1 MTVPPTDNESNSN
14 SLSQGFSGAFGPNA
28 WLIDEMFDKFRNDP
42 SSVSSSWQEFFKDYR
57 HIPGS
62 PTRVKDLVEIT
73 STQKVVET
81 LPSDRV
87 SKAKPFVEGALPLR
101 GAAGKIVEN
110 MELSLEIPTATSVR
124 DIPAKL
130 LILNRSLL
138 NERLSRKSGPKVS
151 FTHIIAYA
159 FMRALDRTSAMKN
172 VFVRDSDGKGTP
184 GVLKN
189 SPVGL
194 GVAVD
199 TKKADGS
206 RTLLVPSLKNADN
219 LSFSDLVAVFEDIL
233 RRVKTNKLNVDDF
246 SGTTVSIT
254 NPGTIGTSHSIPR
267 LMPGQGVILGVG
279 AMSNP
284 TSLKGASELS
294 LVDLAVSP
302 VITLTSTY
310 DHRVIQGAESGE
322 MLATIEALLMG
333 EYGFYEEI
341 FKSMDVSLKP
351 HKWSSDVA
359 LPPESAKVT
368 RQIRMNAYL
377 RNIRYLGHLYAD
389 LDPLGLSPTKEVSEL
404 NLEGMGLSIWDLD
417 RSVVEVDGKGP
428 VKEIKFGTLVEKLRQ
443 RYMGSFSVEYGHIEN
458 PEERNWVQES
468 VESIDEFFTPIEKRR
483 ILDRL
488 NAADAFEQFL
498 QSRYIGQ
505 KRFGLEGA
513 ESAICIIDSIC
524 ELAASQS
531 VSEVILGMAHRG
543 RLNVL
548 ANVIGKSYENIF
560 REFEGEVDPESVQG
574 SGDVKYHKGASGI
587 YTNFKNESVR
597 VSMAS
602 NPSHLDAVDPVV
614 EGIARAK
621 LDLADFESN
630 DPAANKILPLLVHGD
645 AAFSGQGI
653 IYETLSFSQL
663 PAYFTGG
670 TIHLLINNQVG
681 FTTDPKYARSSTY
694 PSDVAKTIQSPIFHV
709 NGDDPEACV
718 MAARLAFLY
727 RQKFSKDVVID
738 MVCYRLHGHN
748 EGDDPSYTQPIMYRV
763 INEMRNVR
771 KLYTELLVRK
781 GDISIEEAE
790 AALDDFHSRLQKA
803 LDETRQSAPPKPTNI
818 PMPPP
823 VEDPEEIDT
832 SIDVSTFT
840 DLADLIEKI
849 PEGFTIHPK
858 LDKQI
863 EARKSLLDE
872 GELDWAAG
880 ESLAFASLVKEGIS
894 VRICGQDSR
903 RGTFSHRHA
912 AWIDYENGSSFYPI
926 SNMRNEYLKRGA
938 KPGKYRIY
946 DSLLSEYGALG
957 FEYGYTIGS
966 PEAMVVWEA
975 QFGDFANGAQIIID
989 NFLVSASDKW
999 DQESG
1004 LTLFLPH
1011 GYEGQGPEHSSARIE
1026 RFLTLAAGGN
1036 IIVAQPTTASQ
1047 MFHLIRRQ
1055 AIARPRRPLVVA
1067 TPKSLLRAKQSRS
1080 KVEEIIKGN
1089 FIPVI
1094 DEGQF
1099 GSDANTKD
1107 FESIQRLILC
1117 SGKVG
1122 YDAIIERDRR
1132 RDSATLDLASIVVRV
1147 ERLYPWPRI
1156 QIKEVFEKYENL
1168 KEIIWLQDEPDNM
1181 GPWPFVATRLQDLV
1195 PSGVKFRSVC
1205 RVGAGSPATGSSAIH
1220 HLEIEDVFNRVF
1232 SS

>member
-1 MTVPPTDNESNSN
+1 MGKLDYVTIPPTDNESNSN

-28 WLIDEMFDKFRNDP
+28 WLIDEMFDKFRSDP
-42 SSVSSSWQEFFKDYR
+42 ASVSSSWQEFFKDYR

-62 PTRVKDLVEIT
+62 PTRVKDLVENA
-73 STQKVVET
+73 SVQRVVEARP
-81 LPSDRV
+81 LDSVAV
-87 SKAKPFVEGALPLR
+87 SKPSVEGAVPLR

-110 MELSLEIPTATSVR
+110 MAHSLDIPTATSVR

-130 LILNRSLL
+130 LILNRALL
-138 NERLSRKSGPKVS
+138 NERLTRKSGPKVS
-151 FTHIIAYA
+151 FTHIIAFA
-159 FMRALDRTSAMKN
+159 FMRALNQTSAMKN
-172 VFVRDSDGKGTP
+172 VFVKDCDGKGTP
-184 GVLKN
+184 GVLKD
-189 SPVGL
+189 SSVGL

-206 RTLLVPSLKNADN
+206 RTLLVPSIKGANN
-219 LSFSDLVAVFEDIL
+219 LSFSDFVAVFEDIL
-233 RRVKTNKLNVDDF
+233 RRVKTNKLTVDDF
-246 SGTTVSIT
+246 ADTTVSIT

-279 AMSNP
+279 AMANP

-294 LVDLAVSP
+294 LVDMAVSP

-322 MLATIEALLMG
+322 MLAVIEALLMG
-333 EYGFYEEI
+333 GYEFYEEI
-341 FKSMDVSLKP
+341 FESMDISLKP
-351 HKWSSDVA
+351 HKWSNDVS
-359 LPPESAKVT
+359 LPLENAQAT
-368 RQIRMNAYL
+368 RQIRMNSYL
-377 RNIRYLGHLYAD
+377 RNIRHLGHLYAD

-404 NLEGMGLSIWDLD
+404 DLEGNGLSIWDLD
-417 RSVVEVDGKGP
+417 RAVIEVDGKDP
-428 VKEIKFGTLVEKLRQ
+428 IKSIKFGSLVEKLRQ
-443 RYMGSFSVEYGHIEN
+443 RYMGSFTVEYGHIEN
-458 PEERNWVQES
+458 PEERSWVQES
-468 VESIDEFFTPIEKRR
+468 VESLDEFFTSLEKRR

-574 SGDVKYHKGASGI
+574 SGDVKYHKGATGT
-587 YTNFKNESVR
+587 YTNFKNESVK

-621 LDLADFESN
+621 LDLADFESS
-630 DPAANKILPLLVHGD
+630 DPSANKVLPLLVHGD
-645 AAFSGQGI
+645 AAFAGQGI

-670 TIHLLINNQVG
+670 TIHLIINNQVG

-694 PSDVAKTIQSPIFHV
+694 PSDVAKTTQSPIFHV

-718 MAARLAFLY
+718 MAARLAFLF

-781 GDISIEEAE
+781 GDISIDQAE
-790 AALDDFHSRLQKA
+790 AALDDFHSKLQKA
-803 LDETRQSAPPKPTNI
+803 LDETRQSAPSKPTNI

-823 VEDPEEIDT
+823 VEDPEEINT
-832 SIDVSTFT
+832 AIDVSAFT
-840 DLADLIEKI
+840 DLVDLIEKV
-849 PEGFTIHPK
+849 PDGFTIHPK
-858 LDKQI
+858 LEKQI
-863 EARKSLLDE
+863 EARKSLLDD

-880 ESLAFASLVKEGIS
+880 ESLGFASLVKEGIS

-912 AWIDYENGSSFYPI
+912 AWIDYENGNSFYPI
-926 SNMRNEYLKRGA
+926 SYMRKEYLRRGA

-999 DQESG
+999 GQDSG

-1036 IIVAQPTTASQ
+1036 MIVAQPTTASQ
-1047 MFHLIRRQ
+1047 MFHLIRGQ
-1055 AIARPRRPLVVA
+1055 AVARPRRPLVVA

-1089 FIPVI
+1089 FKPVI
-1094 DEGQF
+1094 DESQL
-1099 GSDANTKD
+1099 GSETVSNN
-1107 FESIQRLILC
+1107 FENVQRVILC
-1117 SGKVG
+1117 SGKVA
-1122 YDAIIERDRR
+1122 YDAMAERDRR
-1132 RDSATLDLASIVVRV
+1132 QNGATLDLPSVVVRV
-1147 ERLYPWPRI
+1147 ERLYPWPRV
-1156 QIKEVFEKYENL
+1156 QIKEVFGKYANL
-1168 KEIIWLQDEPDNM
+1168 KEIVWLQDEPDNM
-1181 GPWPFVATRLQDLV
+1181 GPWPFVAIRIQDLV
-1195 PSGVKFRSVC
+1195 
-1205 RVGAGSPATGSSAIH
+1205 
-1220 HLEIEDVFNRVF
+1220 
-1232 SS
+1232 